1 MIDSIL
7 EQLGGGADLAAVASS
22 AGLLGGGTSTLVALM
37 IGGKILRFI
46 IRTLLT
52 AALTGV
58 GFYFLLGWLGFK
70 IVPANDVAA
79 LPNSSELVGIERVEE
94 DDDSTRYVIQSPFRG
109 KDG

>member
-1 MIDSIL
+1 MIDTIL

-70 IVPANDVAA
+70 IVPASEVADR
-79 LPNSSELVGIERVEE
+79 PNASDLVGIERVETE
-94 DDDSTRYVIQSPFRG
+94 EEAATRYVIRSPFREE
-109 KDG
+109 